1 MWFKKKSIQQELNE
15 IADKFKKRNPDVA
28 LIIYAM
34 SLCVG
39 CDKLLKND
47 SLERLSKMALSLTRE
62 NQIILDRNKK

>member
-1 MWFKKKSIQQELNE
+1 MFFKKKSIQRELND
-15 IADKFKKRNPDVA
+15 IADKFKKKNPDVA

-47 SLERLSKMALSLTRE
+47 SLDRLSKMALSLTRE
-62 NQIILDRNKK
+62 NQIILERNKK